1 MNSGINI
8 HAENI
13 GRLLSNYRFNFSC
26 EIELQNGI
34 ESVLKQSD
42 MTYKREY
49 HLTKKDRPDFFVE
62 HIDGNIV
69 LEIKIGGTKN
79 DLLRQISRYLQHER
93 VNGVFVIGTTY
104 WLNQIPDL
112 LNGKPV
118 WSLRLIGSML

>member
-49 HLTKKDRPDFFVE
+49 HLTKKDRPDF
-62 HIDGNIV
+62 
-69 LEIKIGGTKN
+69 
-79 DLLRQISRYLQHER
+79 S
-93 VNGVFVIGTTY
+93 
-104 WLNQIPDL
+104 
-112 LNGKPV
+112 
-118 WSLRLIGSML
+118 